1 MLNFYYVYA
10 ATWGTILFLYL
21 LGWSSLNAALNPVLL
36 LFFSVTIIL
45 SLALGMRWKKR
56 FVYREIAPSELPVW
70 AIAFILGCGVIG
82 YVQLGSVP
90 IANILNETY
99 VYEDMLY
106 ADASIF
112 RTIALVGSVFGC
124 GYQFVR
130 ILHLRQK
137 LDFVKLG
144 LFVLYLVSF
153 GSRGPL
159 VICILTCSIVY
170 ISYRRIRFTPSR
182 ALIAIFLIAVA
193 LWLFGI
199 LGNIRQGYDW
209 NDCSYIYLLGCY
221 EGRWPDF
228 IPKEFCWAYSYLT
241 SPLGNLNYSLNAAV
255 QVDPVNFC
263 YDFLPMMLAKHLPL
277 YEVAKPP
284 LQVSYF
290 NVSSVWSNYYMHLD
304 LMGLFLGYVLQV
316 CMLEVWVKLARGS
329 EYEGLMMAYC
339 SQCVILSFFVNSF
352 AYPTMGYPAILLA
365 CICIWKRSNKK
376 KSYVRDAGLPSA
388 TLLDRGGNR

>member
-36 LFFSVTIIL
+36 FFFLVTIIL
-45 SLALGMRWKKR
+45 SLVLGMRWKKR
-56 FVYREIAPSELPVW
+56 FVYREIAPSKLPVW
-70 AIAFILGCGVIG
+70 AIALILGCGVIG
-82 YVQLGSVP
+82 YAQLGFVP
-90 IANILNETY
+90 IANILNGTY
-99 VYEDMLY
+99 VYQDMLD

-112 RTIALVGSVFGC
+112 RTIGLVGSEFGC

-130 ILHLRQK
+130 ILQFRQK
-137 LDFVKLG
+137 SDFVKLG
-144 LFVLYLVSF
+144 LFLLYLVSF

-170 ISYRRIRFTPSR
+170 VSHRRIRLTPLR
-182 ALIAIFLIAVA
+182 ALVAFFLIVIV

-199 LGNIRQGYDW
+199 LGNMRQGYDW
-209 NDCSYIYLLGCY
+209 DDCSYIYLLGYY
-221 EGRWPDF
+221 EGLWPDF
-228 IPKEFCWAYSYLT
+228 MPKEFCWAYSYLT
-241 SPLGNLNYSLNAAV
+241 SPLANLNYSLNTAI

-263 YDFLPMMLAKHLPL
+263 YDFLPMMLSKRLPL
-277 YEVAKPP
+277 YEVVEPP
-284 LQVSYF
+284 LQVPYF

-304 LMGLFLGYVLQV
+304 LMGLFLGYLLQV
-316 CMLEVWVKLARGS
+316 CMLEVWIKLARGS
-329 EYEGLMMAYC
+329 EHEGLMMAYC

-365 CICIWKRSNKK
+365 CICIWKRSSKR
-376 KSYVRDAGLPSA
+376 KSYARAAPLCLCRHV
-388 TLLDRGGNR
+388 